1 MHLLKCFSEVFS
13 RDRQAALSILLFH
26 PPAATAAGDEEFWEQ
41 EFFAE
46 EHKDE
51 EYSAASDS
59 SDTADSDISKS
70 VRTVRLCTPLRSRC
84 CCWQQCEA
92 A

>member
-1 MHLLKCFSEVFS
+1 MTAIEERSVSWIKLQLFCAVAAVFGSE
-13 RDRQAALSILLFH
+13 RQASLYIPPVY
-26 PPAATAAGDEEFWEQ
+26 PPAAFAAGDEEFWEQ

-70 VRTVRLCTPLRSRC
+70 VRTV
-84 CCWQQCEA
+84 
-92 A
+92 

>member
-1 MHLLKCFSEVFS
+1 MPRLTCAAAEVS
-13 RDRQAALSILLFH
+13 AVTDRQPSTYSLH
-26 PPAATAAGDEEFWEQ
+26 PPAASAAGDEEFWEQ

-70 VRTVRLCTPLRSRC
+70 VRTI
-84 CCWQQCEA
+84 
-92 A
+92 